1 MTGRLHSVR
10 ISTIFVCFAMAVGA
24 AVLVSVSCPRAAF
37 ATQPMQYEPPEP
49 GGGGGGSD
57 LSHGDDD
64 QPTITGR
71 KDARFVTTM
80 ISPADGE
87 SQQPEPGIQ
96 QQPKSELRVVLE
108 RVQLF
113 LQFYLGV
120 QR

>member
-10 ISTIFVCFAMAVGA
+10 ISTIFVCFAIAIGC
-24 AVLVSVSCPRAAF
+24 AVLSSISCPRAAF
-37 ATQPMQYEPPEP
+37 AAQRQQYEPPDQ
-49 GGGGGGSD
+49 GGGGGAD
-57 LSHGDDD
+57 LSHSGDDD

-71 KDARFVTTM
+71 KDARFATTT
-80 ISPADGE
+80 IAPADGE
-87 SQQPEPGIQ
+87 SQGPDRAVQ
-96 QQPKSELRVVLE
+96 QQPSTGLHVVLE